1 LCIFLTCVFVLHV
14 PGCFCTQGIIHRDI
28 KPDNIAV
35 QRDHTVQLFDWGE
48 ALSLSQIGALND
60 RELAKQAG
68 IAGTPLFM
76 PPEVRRVFL
85 CCRGLRAW
93 ALFC

>member
-1 LCIFLTCVFVLHV
+1 MCWCILLTHVSVLHV
-14 PGCFCTQGIIHRDI
+14 SACCYAQGIIHRDI

-76 PPEVRRVFL
+76 PPEVRRVHL
-85 CCRGLRAW
+85 CCCEWGLW
-93 ALFC
+93 LC